1 MSIETFSF
9 PCKKEEYCKIVG
21 DILPRLLARIFCEL
35 GFRPLLNARQTNGV
49 DIEAYRDDSLV
60 LVGEIL
66 NWSISSR
73 LSNKRKDKIVENL
86 CMYSDSCKRV
96 LFHSVPM
103 SNIDDV
109 FSENNIDLV
118 CFGFQILPQDFFNF
132 FLEKDQVIRRK
143 QLNRETMNLV
153 KNRVL
158 NYLRANRLL

>member
-21 DILPRLLARIFCEL
+21 DILPHLLARIFREL

-86 CMYSDSCKRV
+86 CMHSDSCKRV

-109 FSENNIDLV
+109 FSENNIDLI
-118 CFGFQILPQDFFNF
+118 CIGFQILPQDFFNF
-132 FLEKDQVIRRK
+132 FLEKDQVIRRRP
-143 QLNRETMNLV
+143 LNRETKHIV
-153 KNRVL
+153 RSKIER
-158 NYLRANRLL
+158 YLRLIMLL